1 MPEFAYQAADAK
13 GVRRDGVMEA
23 LSEDAVL
30 RSLKAKGLTPLRI
43 TPAGAGAV
51 QAARDGI
58 PQPPGGRRPR
68 ASRPRPTCWPS
79 PPSWPSCCGRACPS
93 TGPSRC

>member
-51 QAARDGI
+51 QATRDGI
-58 PQPPGGRRPR
+58 P
-68 ASRPRPTCWPS
+68 
-79 PPSWPSCCGRACPS
+79 
-93 TGPSRC
+93 